1 VNRYLLDTHAFLWWI
16 LDDPRL
22 GQNSK
27 RMIADANNE
36 VYVSAAS
43 LWEISIKEKLGKLR
57 APDVVM
63 SDVVVNE
70 GFLPLSISLTHG
82 EIAGALP
89 EHHKDPFDRMLVT
102 QAQKEGLILITKDDV
117 IRQYDV
123 QIVDASE

>member
-1 VNRYLLDTHAFLWWI
+1 
-16 LDDPRL
+16 
-22 GQNSK
+22 
-27 RMIADANNE
+27 
-36 VYVSAAS
+36 
-43 LWEISIKEKLGKLR
+43 
-57 APDVVM
+57 M